1 MINTYGVWAGRG
13 ENKRDSRARMFDDED
28 VEQNRRSS
36 HGRDIVQPS
45 ERAQGVYEKG
55 GLYRQGVDV
64 NVPPG
69 HA

>member
-1 MINTYGVWAGRG
+1 
-13 ENKRDSRARMFDDED
+13 MFDDED
-28 VEQNRRSS
+28 AEQNREAG

-45 ERAQGVYEKG
+45 ERAQGVYGKC
-55 GLYRQGVDV
+55 GLYKRGVDV